1 MRALHGSASL
11 TSLIRS
17 SRTLFALARA
27 LPFLVLLAV
36 LGIELSPAHF
46 LYTGPLL
53 SPAPALAA
61 VTMGPAGTGSVVLM
75 AGALSTVTATQNHA
89 WGTQEVYSNL
99 LALLVVSVA
108 SLATSTARVHREK
121 ELAQARRIAQVSQDV
136 VLRPVPARLGGVRAA
151 GLYLA
156 AEEGARIGG
165 DLYEVLATP
174 FGIRIIVGDVR
185 GKGLPAVRSA
195 AAVLGA
201 FREAADYE
209 PELPDTVTRCEAALR
224 RELTR
229 AQSHGETTEP
239 RDPAEEF
246 VTVVIA
252 QITDA
257 PVVELVSRGHPAPLL
272 LRRGETT
279 PLETASPSPPLGL
292 EEFLGTSRV
301 PAEKYPFEHGDR
313 LLLYTDGV
321 LEARDPAR
329 NFFDLPTHLAQ
340 LHEFTPQALL
350 ERLRTLLLHHTRG
363 RLADDAAMI
372 IIERDTSRSPAP
384 TTSVRKPQRSD
395 PLPSPD

>member
-1 MRALHGSASL
+1 MRALLGSASGV
-11 TSLIRS
+11 SLIRS

-27 LPFLVLLAV
+27 LPFAVLLSV

-75 AGALSTVTATQNHA
+75 AGVVSTVTATHNHA
-89 WGTQEVYSNL
+89 WGTPEVYANL

-108 SLATSTARVHREK
+108 SLATSTARVRREK
-121 ELAQARRIAQVSQDV
+121 ELAQVRRIAQVSQDV
-136 VLRPVPARLGGVRAA
+136 VLRPVPARLTGVRAA
-151 GLYLA
+151 GVYLA
-156 AEEGARIGG
+156 AEEGAHIGG

-209 PELPDTVTRCEAALR
+209 PELPDLALRCEAALR

-229 AQSHGETTEP
+229 AESLQETTAP
-239 RDPAEEF
+239 RDPGEEF
-246 VTVVIA
+246 VTVILA
-252 QITDA
+252 QVTDA
-257 PVVELVSRGHPAPLL
+257 PVVELVSRGHPPPLL

-279 PLETASPSPPLGL
+279 SLETASPLPPLGL
-292 EEFLGTSRV
+292 EEFLSTSPV
-301 PAEKYPFEHGDR
+301 PTEKYPFEHGDR

-329 NFFDLPTHLAQ
+329 NFFDLPAHLAKQ
-340 LHEFTPQALL
+340 HDLAPQALL
-350 ERLRTLLLHHTRG
+350 DRLRTSLLLHTKG
-363 RLADDAAMI
+363 RLADDAAII
-372 IIERDTSRSPAP
+372 IIERDARHTSAPPA
-384 TTSVRKPQRSD
+384 S
-395 PLPSPD
+395 

>member
-1 MRALHGSASL
+1 M
-11 TSLIRS
+11 SLIRS
-17 SRTLFALARA
+17 SRTLFTLARA
-27 LPFLVLLAV
+27 LPFMVLLAV

-61 VTMGPAGTGSVVLM
+61 VTMGPAGTGSVAIM
-75 AGALSTVTATQNHA
+75 AGVLSTVTATQNHA
-89 WGTQEVYSNL
+89 WGTPQVYSNL

-121 ELAQARRIAQVSQDV
+121 ELETVRRIAQVSQDV
-136 VLRPVPARLGGVRAA
+136 VLRPVPARLEGVRAA
-151 GLYLA
+151 GVYLA

-229 AQSHGETTEP
+229 TQSHGETPEP
-239 RDPAEEF
+239 SRDPAEEF

-252 QITDA
+252 QITGA
-257 PVVELVSRGHPAPLL
+257 PVVELVSRGHPPPLL

-279 PLETASPSPPLGL
+279 SLETASPLPPLGL
-292 EEFLGTSRV
+292 EEFLSSPPV
-301 PAEKYPFEHGDR
+301 PVERYPFEHGDR

-340 LHEFTPQALL
+340 LHDLAPQALL
-350 ERLRTLLLHHTRG
+350 DRLRASLLHHTKG

-372 IIERDTSRSPAP
+372 IVERDTHHSSAQAP
-384 TTSVRKPQRSD
+384 P
-395 PLPSPD
+395 

>member
-1 MRALHGSASL
+1 MRALYGSASGM
-11 TSLIRS
+11 SLIKS
-17 SRTLFALARA
+17 SRTLFTLARA
-27 LPFLVLLAV
+27 LPFAVLLAV

-61 VTMGPAGTGSVVLM
+61 VTMGPAGTGSVIVL
-75 AGALSTVTATQNHA
+75 AGMLSTITATQNHA
-89 WGTQEVYSNL
+89 WGTPAVYSNL
-99 LALLVVSVA
+99 LALFVVSVA
-108 SLATSTARVHREK
+108 SLATSTARVHRER
-121 ELAQARRIAQVSQDV
+121 ELAKVRRIAQVSQDV
-136 VLRPVPARLGGVRAA
+136 VLRPVPARLKDVRAA
-151 GLYLA
+151 GMYLA

-165 DLYEVLATP
+165 DLYEVVATP

-209 PELPDTVTRCEAALR
+209 PELPNTAIRCEAALR

-229 AQSHGETTEP
+229 SESPEERTDP

-246 VTVVIA
+246 VTVIIA
-252 QITDA
+252 QITEA
-257 PVVELVSRGHPAPLL
+257 PVVELVSRGHPPPLL
-272 LRRGETT
+272 LRRGQTT
-279 PLETASPSPPLGL
+279 SLETASPLPPLGL
-292 EEFLGTSRV
+292 EEFLGTSPV
-301 PAEKYPFEHGDR
+301 PAETYPFEHGDR

-329 NFFDLPTHLAQ
+329 NFFDLPTHLAR
-340 LHEFTPQALL
+340 LHNCTPQELL
-350 ERLRTLLLHHTRG
+350 DRLHTSLLHHTRG

-372 IIERDTSRSPAP
+372 VIERDTQQSSAQA
-384 TTSVRKPQRSD
+384 TS
-395 PLPSPD
+395 

>member
-1 MRALHGSASL
+1 MRAFYGSPSVV
-11 TSLIRS
+11 SLIRS

-27 LPFLVLLAV
+27 LPFAVLLTV
-36 LGIELSPAHF
+36 LGIEFTPAHV

-61 VTMGPAGTGSVVLM
+61 VTMGPVGTGSVVLM
-75 AGALSTVTATQNHA
+75 AGAVSTITATHNHA
-89 WGTQEVYSNL
+89 WGTQEVYTNL

-108 SLATSTARVHREK
+108 SLATSTARVRRDK
-121 ELAQARRIAQVSQDV
+121 ELDKVRRIAQVSQDV
-136 VLRPVPARLGGVRAA
+136 VLRPVPAHLDGVRAA
-151 GLYLA
+151 GVYLA
-156 AEEGARIGG
+156 AEEGAHIGG

-209 PELPDTVTRCEAALR
+209 PELPRMALRCEAALR

-229 AQSHGETTEP
+229 AQSLEETTEP

-246 VTVVIA
+246 VTVVLA

-257 PVVELVSRGHPAPLL
+257 PVVELVSRGHPPPLL
-272 LRRGETT
+272 LCRGEASS
-279 PLETASPSPPLGL
+279 LETTSPLPPLGL
-292 EEFLGTSRV
+292 EEFLSTS
-301 PAEKYPFEHGDR
+301 PIPIEKYPFGQGDR

-329 NFFDLPTHLAQ
+329 NFFDLPAHLAQ
-340 LHEFTPQALL
+340 LHDCP
-350 ERLRTLLLHHTRG
+350 LRSCWTACVRPSSTTQEGVWQTTR
-363 RLADDAAMI
+363 
-372 IIERDTSRSPAP
+372 
-384 TTSVRKPQRSD
+384 Q
-395 PLPSPD
+395 

>member
-1 MRALHGSASL
+1 MRALYGSVSAM
-11 TSLIRS
+11 SLIRS
-17 SRTLFALARA
+17 NRALFALARA
-27 LPFLVLLAV
+27 LPFMVLLAV
-36 LGIELSPAHF
+36 LGIEISPAHF

-61 VTMGPAGTGSVVLM
+61 VTMDPAGTGSVVLI
-75 AGALSTVTATQNHA
+75 AGVLSTVTATQNHA
-89 WGTQEVYSNL
+89 WGTSEVYSNL

-108 SLATSTARVHREK
+108 SLATSTARVHREN
-121 ELAQARRIAQVSQDV
+121 ELAKARRIAQVSQDV
-136 VLRPVPARLGGVRAA
+136 VLRPVPARLEGVRAA

-174 FGIRIIVGDVR
+174 FGVRIIVGDVR

-209 PELPDTVTRCEAALR
+209 PELPDVVMRCEAALR

-229 AQSHGETTEP
+229 AESLEETAES

-246 VTVVIA
+246 ATVVLA
-252 QITDA
+252 QVTDA
-257 PVVELVSRGHPAPLL
+257 PVVELVSRGHPPPLL
-272 LRRGETT
+272 LRQGEVST
-279 PLETASPSPPLGL
+279 LGTASPLPPLGL
-292 EEFLGTSRV
+292 EEFLSTS
-301 PAEKYPFEHGDR
+301 PATVEKYPFRQGDR

-329 NFFDLPTHLAQ
+329 NFFDLPAHLTQ
-340 LHEFTPQALL
+340 LYDCTLREALD
-350 ERLRTLLLHHTRG
+350 RLRASLHHHTRG

-372 IIERDTSRSPAP
+372 IVERVPVVDRSR
-384 TTSVRKPQRSD
+384 
-395 PLPSPD
+395 